1 MGRAVWGCLAIAI
14 VTATGLS
21 AVLSPPVR
29 SDEPLS
35 VTVASSGGSYNDL
48 VRKAE
53 AVARQKISDV
63 FKSSQ
68 VQTARI
74 SINGKNRSLVAPVL
88 DVQISRAAWNKK
100 PASLRMWSTYYDA
113 ASLLSFSPAAQI
125 ASTPARNPTDKPPAK
140 DSTGTDPKTDTAPK
154 SSGVLKLLKSNPV
167 EGEERA
173 RIKLPIELSFAA
185 ELPVKK
191 GEDLGLKLEP
201 ALGGQVTIDKTSAT
215 FVPERP
221 LAYSQKYTLT
231 IEGSKQLK
239 LPAPISV
246 SFKTEPQYTYQ
257 RDVRPMLAGT
267 CTSCHSLRGT
277 QRAAQLD
284 SYEAVMQYV
293 LPGQGGQILSYTGFH
308 GQAGR
313 VSGATQVGIGIEPT
327 APTNLPGYNNVP
339 APPNQIP
346 AGSTS
351 IIPRRRAP
359 LVATEPSP
367 NLNEDGS
374 VDETTASTPAY
385 TRGGALT
392 QSQAETLRTWIIQDK
407 AVEK

>member
-68 VQTARI
+68 VQIARI
-74 SINGKNRSLVAPVL
+74 SINGKNRSLIAPVL

-173 RIKLPIELSFAA
+173 HIKLPIELSFAA

-221 LAYSQKYTLT
+221 LAYTQKYTLT

-257 RDVRPMLAGT
+257 RDVRPLLAGT

-284 SYEAVMQYV
+284 SYEALMQYV
-293 LPGQGGQILSYTGFH
+293 IPGQGGQVLSYTGFH
-308 GQAGR
+308 GQTGR
-313 VSGATQVGIGIEPT
+313 ASGATQIGIGIEPST
-327 APTNLPGYNNVP
+327 PKPPPEYNVP

-351 IIPRRRAP
+351 VIPRRRAP
-359 LVATEPSP
+359 LVATEPAPEVS
-367 NLNEDGS
+367 EDGS
-374 VDETTASTPAY
+374 ADGTATASIPAY

-392 QSQAETLRTWIIQDK
+392 QSQAEVLRTWIIQDQ
-407 AVEK
+407 AIEK

>member
-1 MGRAVWGCLAIAI
+1 MGRAGVWGCLAIT
-14 VTATGLS
+14 VVVATGLS
-21 AVLSPPVR
+21 ATLSPPVR

-35 VTVASSGGSYNDL
+35 ATVTSSGGSYGDL

-53 AVARQKISDV
+53 ALARQKISNV

-68 VQTARI
+68 AQIARI
-74 SINGKNRSLVAPVL
+74 SINGKNRSLVAPLL
-88 DVQISRAAWNKK
+88 DVQISRAEWNKK

-113 ASLLSFSPAAQI
+113 ASLLSFSPTTQI
-125 ASTPARNPTDKPPAK
+125 ASAPAPDNPTGKADPSKDSPDKPV
-140 DSTGTDPKTDTAPK
+140 PK
-154 SSGVLKLLKSNPV
+154 SSGALKLLKSNPA

-185 ELPVKK
+185 ELPIKK

-201 ALGGQVTIDKTSAT
+201 DLGGQVTINKTSAT

-284 SYEAVMQYV
+284 SYEALMQYV
-293 LPGQGGQILSYTGFH
+293 VPGQGGQVLSYTGFH
-308 GQAGR
+308 GQVGR
-313 VSGATQVGIGIEPT
+313 TSGATQIGIGIEQP
-327 APTNLPGYNNVP
+327 APTTLPGYNVP

-346 AGSTS
+346 SGSTS

-359 LVATEPSP
+359 LVATEPAPDAS
-367 NLNEDGS
+367 EDGS
-374 VDETTASTPAY
+374 TNETTASAPAY

-392 QSQAETLRTWIIQDK
+392 QSQAEVLRTWIIQDQ
-407 AVEK
+407 AIEK